1 MMMEQTNRTEPG
13 LDERPALNWRSQS
26 LSSMKVLIAE
36 DDPISRRLLESWL
49 AKWDCEVASFADG
62 AAAWSAIEA
71 DPTPRLF
78 ILDWMMPG
86 MEGIEICRNIR
97 EMPELQYAY
106 IILLTTNDRV
116 DDIVTGLQAGADDY
130 VTKPFSS
137 KELLAR
143 LRVGQRV
150 LDLQVALAE
159 QVCRLQD
166 ALANVKQLRG
176 MLPICS
182 YCKKI
187 RNDEDYWQQ
196 VETYIVEHSDVA
208 FSHGIC
214 PDCFEKHVVP
224 QLGELGD
231 QADAAG

>member
-1 MMMEQTNRTEPG
+1 MTRKQMDRTEPG
-13 LDERPALNWRSQS
+13 PCGMPALSWRCPSPN
-26 LSSMKVLIAE
+26 SMRVLIAE
-36 DDPISRRLLESWL
+36 DDATSRCMLESWL
-49 AKWDCEVASFADG
+49 AKWDCKVASFADG
-62 AAAWSAIEA
+62 TAAWNAIEA

-86 MEGIEICRNIR
+86 MEGVEICRRIR
-97 EMPELQYAY
+97 EMPELQPAY

-166 ALANVKQLRG
+166 ALGNVKQLQG

-196 VETYIVEHSDVA
+196 VETYIAEHSDVA